1 MKKRTD
7 NIHPGHKLA
16 SIAQQ
21 LSSDVIPEQTLDP
34 QELWM
39 DKQDILQL
47 LHISP
52 RTLQHWR
59 TKRILV
65 HYKIRGKIFYK
76 RSDVVAMLQTHI
88 VKA

>member
-16 SIAQQ
+16 SITKQ
-21 LSSDVIPEQTLDP
+21 LSSAPVTEQTLDP
-34 QELWM
+34 HEVWM

-65 HYKIRGKIFYK
+65 YYKIGGKIFYK